1 MFCPNCGTQIAENGA
16 FCPNCGNK
24 LNNETV
30 NTPVTPVT
38 EKPKKAKK
46 RKGKVIAA
54 IISVLVVIAVAA
66 TVIIINP
73 FGDKGGNS
81 LGGGKKENQW
91 YVAERTNNQTYS
103 EDYSYKYQ
111 YKYLDKVQLL
121 ETTFNGE
128 ITTYTYDNNN
138 RLMSMESEDNDLSF
152 KYEEKGSKYVGTSN
166 TYKDDDDSY
175 YMVVKYNRANQLVLQ
190 ETYHTNRIETSVK
203 YSYHPNGEI
212 SQYISTYNEG
222 DYFIETFNENGQATL
237 VESYNA
243 DGTLTNKQV
252 FEYDGKRVIGT
263 KYYDKN
269 GELSQNEVLDDK
281 NGNRV
286 KTIMYDEDNEVS
298 GYSEY
303 IYDENDHLVERKIY
317 DKDNKLVQHMVN
329 VWRIMK

>member
-1 MFCPNCGTQIAENGA
+1 MFCPNCGTQITENGT
-16 FCPNCGNK
+16 FCPNCGNQ
-24 LNNETV
+24 LNNA
-30 NTPVTPVT
+30 NAPTPVA
-38 EKPKKAKK
+38 EKPKKVKK
-46 RKGKVIAA
+46 KKGKVIAA
-54 IISVLVVIAVAA
+54 IISIFVVVAIVA
-66 TVIIINP
+66 TIIIINP

-91 YVAERTNNQTYS
+91 YVAERTNTQTYS
-103 EDYSYKYQ
+103 EDYTYKYQ

-128 ITTYTYDNNN
+128 TTTYTYDNNN
-138 RLMSMESEDNDLSF
+138 RLMSVESEDNDLSF

-175 YMVVKYNRANQLVLQ
+175 YMIVKYNRSNQLVLQ
-190 ETYHTNRIETSVK
+190 ETYTNDRIQMSVK

-222 DYFIETFNENGQATL
+222 DYYVETFNENGQATL
-237 VESYNA
+237 MESYNA
-243 DGTLTNKQV
+243 DGTLSYKQT
-252 FEYDGKRVIGT
+252 FEYDGNRIIGA

-269 GELSQNEVLDDK
+269 GELAQSEVLDDK
-281 NGNRV
+281 NDSRV
-286 KTIMYDEDNEVS
+286 KTILYDGENEIS

-303 IYDENDHLVERKIY
+303 IYDENDHLVEKKMY
-317 DKDNKLVQHMVN
+317 DKDNTLVQHMVN